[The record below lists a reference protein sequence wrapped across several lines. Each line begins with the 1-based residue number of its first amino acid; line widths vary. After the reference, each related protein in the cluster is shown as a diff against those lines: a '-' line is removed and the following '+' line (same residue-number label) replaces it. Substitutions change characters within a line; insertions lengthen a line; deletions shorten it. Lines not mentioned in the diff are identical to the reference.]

1 MNLSCLSFEGFRNLV
16 PNRLEFSPG
25 INILFGNNAQGK
37 TNLLDAI
44 YLLAHLNS
52 FRTSRV
58 TELVEWGKK
67 HFIVE
72 GEVGSNR
79 ESHHLKVGMGSNKR
93 RLYVDD
99 MVVKE
104 TADFFVGFRVVVFSP
119 DQVDIVKGS
128 PSTRRK
134 YIDRS
139 AFRRCSQHLGKVKDY
154 NKVLRNR
161 NICLKDGRGDLVD
174 LYGRQLAR
182 QGAKVTFSRLEVVQ
196 QIETLLSQVYSKVVG
211 VEREVHVS
219 YSSSWMEKREGCF
232 EQWDEDTLE
241 ETLYRSLLKSSGV
254 ERRRGHTVVGPH
266 TDDVTFTID
275 GVSAC
280 RFASQGQ
287 VRSLLLALKMTE
299 YQLLYQ
305 QFGDPPVVL
314 LDDLSSELDVSRR
327 RALLG
332 YLEGIRG
339 QAFVTTTDISFL
351 DDALPRKEY
360 TVCEGSIREMS

>member
-1 MNLSCLSFEGFRNLV
+1 MNLSCLAFEGFRNLV

-25 INILFGNNAQGK
+25 INIFYGNNAQGK

-52 FRTSRV
+52 FRTTHV
-58 TELVEWGKK
+58 TELVEWEKK
-67 HFIVE
+67 YLIVE
-72 GEVGSNR
+72 GDVETKRV
-79 ESHHLKVGMGSNKR
+79 SHRLKVGMGCGKR
-93 RLYVDD
+93 RLHVDD

-104 TADFFVGFRVVVFSP
+104 ARDFFVGFRVVIFSP
-119 DQVDIVKGS
+119 DQVDIIKGS

-139 AFRRCSQHLGKVKDY
+139 AFRRCSDHLGKVKDY
-154 NKVLRNR
+154 NKVLKNR
-161 NICLKDGRGDLVD
+161 NICLKEGRGDLVD

-182 QGAKVTFSRLEVVQ
+182 KGAKVTFSRLEVVH
-196 QIETLLSQVYSKVVG
+196 QIETLLSRVYSRVVG
-211 VEREVHVS
+211 VEKEVHVS
-219 YSSSWMEKREGCF
+219 YSSKWLQKKEASWES
-232 EQWDEDTLE
+232 WDEDTLE
-241 ETLYRSLLKSSGV
+241 ETLYRSVLKTSGV

-266 TDDVTFTID
+266 TDDITFTID

-287 VRSLLLALKMTE
+287 IRSLLLALKMTE
-299 YQLLYQ
+299 YQLLYET
-305 QFGDPPVVL
+305 FGDPPVVL
-314 LDDLSSELDVSRR
+314 LDDLSSELDFSRR
-327 RALLG
+327 RALLT

-339 QAFVTTTDISFL
+339 QAFVTTTDVSFL

-360 TVCEGSIREMS
+360 TVRDGSIREMN